1 MTKRSPLTFFVL
13 VFSLSTPFW
22 WIGNVTDLQLM
33 PGLSVSVLMAFCPMI
48 AMLYLA
54 TLTAYRVLMTWMFAH
69 TGSLLLAVLLHAS
82 YTGWL
87 FVLFPATSFEQGLAW
102 QTTLAAALWLVV
114 AVVIGVFG
122 HPRRAGARRWGSAE
136 LES

>member
-122 HPRRAGARRWGSAE
+122 HPWRAGARRWGFG
-136 LES
+136 